1 LIFKLNIYTELEPVN
16 EQPNHYLVHLDGS
29 GKANSFPHQPF
40 DPSVEGQMFPLQLL
54 RSPLAY
60 HMLVWIQM
68 SVIGTS
74 AISVE
79 ATNAQR
85 CEQRFQ
91 C

>member
-1 LIFKLNIYTELEPVN
+1 MNSPITISCIWTDLEKQIVF
-16 EQPNHYLVHLDGS
+16 LTSL
-29 GKANSFPHQPF
+29 